1 MYNKLVQTHIQEK
14 YGIDLVNDVLFA
26 NDYHISFCFDW
37 SLREKTPLHILTGDI
52 SILNIDVTNIN
63 TIEDLLPNVELKNPI
78 SEIFGEEYFIRNIY
92 NKFDEEELV
101 PELYIPLKTSNN
113 NIKWLNLSFNVLTKK
128 DRKNELIFGRINW
141 ISDSVPDAITFYQRT
156 YKDTLTNLFTKE
168 TLKEHLKCVRPS
180 DHSYGIYFDI
190 DNFKRINDIFGH
202 RIGDKFLRELGEKFI
217 SNREEDVIY
226 YRIGGDEFFIYLVN
240 STEKQ
245 AYQKALSIIYD
256 VETLNREGR
265 QAEVSSS
272 VGIIPIIGADFDFE
286 DLIDLADRTMYYS
299 KSKGKGFI
307 SFARDV

>member
-1 MYNKLVQTHIQEK
+1 MYNKLVNTHIKDK

-26 NDYHISFCFDW
+26 EDYHISFCFDW
-37 SLREKTPLHILTGDI
+37 SLREKAPLHILTGDI
-52 SILNIDVTNIN
+52 SVLDIDADNIQ
-63 TIEDLLPNVELKNPI
+63 TIEDLLPYVEVVNPI
-78 SEIFGEEYFIRNIY
+78 SEIFGVEHFIENIY
-92 NKFDEEELV
+92 DKFDSNKEI
-101 PELYIPLKTSNN
+101 PELYIPLKSKK
-113 NIKWLNLSFNVLTKK
+113 NIKWLNFSFNTLTKK
-128 DRKNELIFGRINW
+128 ENENELIFGRINW
-141 ISDSVPDAITFYQRT
+141 ISDVTPDAITFYQRT
-156 YKDTLTNLFTKE
+156 YKDEMTNLFTRE
-168 TLKEHLKCVRPS
+168 TLKEHLKNVRHS

-202 RIGDKFLRELGEKFI
+202 RVGDKFLSELGQKFI

-240 STEKQ
+240 STEKE
-245 AYQKALSIIYD
+245 AYQKALSVIYD

-272 VGIIPIIGADFDFE
+272 VGIIPIIGSDFDFE
-286 DLIDLADRTMYYS
+286 DLIDLADRTMYCS